1 MNANA
6 ALEAADRQ
14 LVGGVLARQP
24 RARAKTIVLGQQVAD
39 LLPWF
44 QIAVPPSEVTE
55 AECALRG
62 RVIVP
67 QLENLALCASPF
79 EKGGSRG
86 ISSAFAP
93 HQPLINPPHPPFV
106 KGGRDAL

>member
-1 MNANA
+1 MNDA
-6 ALEAADRQ
+6 ASENSLLDATGPAFTD
-14 LVGGVLARQP
+14 GVLARRP
-24 RARAKTIVLGQQVAD
+24 RARANTIALGQQVAD

-44 QIAVPPSEVTE
+44 HIAVPLTEVTE

-67 QLENLALCASPF
+67 QAKDFALCASPF

-86 ISSAFAP
+86 IFLTSA
-93 HQPLINPPHPPFV
+93 
-106 KGGRDAL
+106 